1 MTVPVDDR
9 RRPRRPSKAWNL
21 ALAIFFFV
29 LGVIGVFIPIM
40 PQLAF
45 FFLSLIFFSRISP
58 RFRRAVRR
66 FRKRRPKLDR
76 AYEKWR
82 AKARKKRLEIIRK
95 TKGMR
100 EDVEDLFHE
109 RGKRR
114 QEAGGRRQ
122 DEGTR
127 DN

>member
-82 AKARKKRLEIIRK
+82 AKARRKRLELIRK
-95 TKGMR
+95 ARRIRHDIGEK
-100 EDVEDLFHE
+100 VE
-109 RGKRR
+109 
-114 QEAGGRRQ
+114 EATGHSPRH
-122 DEGTR
+122 
-127 DN
+127 